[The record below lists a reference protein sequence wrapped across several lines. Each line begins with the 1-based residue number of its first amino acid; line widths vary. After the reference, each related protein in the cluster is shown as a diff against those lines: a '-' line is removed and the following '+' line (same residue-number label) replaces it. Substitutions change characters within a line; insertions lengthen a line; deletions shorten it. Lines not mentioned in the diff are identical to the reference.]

1 MAAMIQRE
9 IRVPGDKSLSHRAL
23 IFSALADGTSRVQGI
38 LRSHDVE
45 STGEVLRRLGV
56 DIPPLGDAIE
66 IPGVGLRGLHAP
78 TRDLD
83 CGNSG
88 TTTRLMAG
96 IVAAHPFTSR
106 LVGDASLSR
115 RPMRRVAQPL
125 TAMGATIRCEQKDG
139 LPMTIIGADLRGVEW
154 RSEVA
159 SAQVKSAILL
169 AGLVAGVVVSVN
181 EPERSRDHT
190 ERMLAGLGIRV
201 DVVGTRVTLRESHP
215 LPPLDLRVPGDPSS
229 AAFFVALGA
238 ARSDRE
244 IVLPGVCLNPTR
256 IGFLDAVRRMGAS
269 IHVEQTGTET
279 GEAVGTI
286 IVRPSNLRGIV
297 VEAGEVPAMIDEI
310 PLLACLGAR
319 AEGATVIR
327 GAGELRVKESDRI
340 AAVAANLN
348 ALGVRVEET
357 PDGMKV
363 TGTSAPLRG
372 RVHAFADHRIAM
384 AFGVLGALPG
394 NRIQID
400 DPACVEISYPGFWA
414 DLDRAI
420 A

>member
-1 MAAMIQRE
+1 MIRRE

-23 IFSALADGTSRVQGI
+23 IFSALAEGTSRVRGI

-45 STGEVLRRLGV
+45 STAEVLRRLGV
-56 DIPPLGDAIE
+56 AIPPLGDQIS
-66 IPGVGLRGLHAP
+66 IDGVGLRGLAPP

-106 LVGDASLSR
+106 LIGDASLSR

-125 TAMGATIRCEQKDG
+125 TAMGATVRCDSGDG
-139 LPMTIIGADLRGVEW
+139 LPLTIVGGNLRGVEW
-154 RSEVA
+154 RSDVA

-190 ERMLAGLGIRV
+190 ERMLTGLGIRV
-201 DVVGTRVTLRESHP
+201 DVAGTRVTLRESHA
-215 LPPLDLRVPGDPSS
+215 LPPLDLGVPGDPSS

-238 ARSDRE
+238 AGSDRE

-256 IGFLDAVRRMGAS
+256 IGFLEAVRRMGAS
-269 IHVEQTGTET
+269 VQVEQTGVET

-286 IVRPSNLRGIV
+286 VVRPSQLHGITV
-297 VEAGEVPAMIDEI
+297 DAADVPAMIDEI

-319 AEGATVIR
+319 AEGVTVIR

-340 AAVAANLN
+340 AAVAANLT

-357 PDGMKV
+357 RDGMTV
-363 TGTSAPLRG
+363 AGTSAPLRG

-394 NRIQID
+394 NRIEID
-400 DPACVEISYPGFWA
+400 DPACVEISYPAFWA
-414 DLDRAI
+414 DLERAI

>member
-1 MAAMIQRE
+1 MIRRE

-23 IFSALADGTSRVQGI
+23 IFSALAEGQSRVRGI

-45 STGEVLRRLGV
+45 STADVLRRLGV
-56 DIPPLGDAIE
+56 VIPSLTDE
-66 IPGVGLRGLHAP
+66 IALHGVGLRGLGAP

-88 TTTRLMAG
+88 TTARLMAG
-96 IVAAHPFTSR
+96 ILAAHPFSSR
-106 LVGDASLSR
+106 LVGDPSLSR

-125 TAMGATIRCEQKDG
+125 IAMGATVRSEQADG
-139 LPMTIIGADLRGVEW
+139 LPMTIVGADLRGVEW

-215 LPPLDLRVPGDPSS
+215 LPPLDLQVPGDPSS

-256 IGFLDAVRRMGAS
+256 IGFLEAVRRMGAS
-269 IHVEQTGTET
+269 VQVDETGMET
-279 GEAVGTI
+279 GESVGTI
-286 IVRPSNLRGIV
+286 TVRPSHLRGIT

-310 PLLACLGAR
+310 PLLACLAAR
-319 AEGATVIR
+319 AEGETVIR

-340 AAVAANLN
+340 AAVAANLT

-357 PDGMKV
+357 RDGMTV
-363 TGTSAPLRG
+363 TGTAAPLRG
-372 RVHAFADHRIAM
+372 RIHAFADHRIAM

-400 DPACVEISYPGFWA
+400 DMACVEISYPGFWA
-414 DLDRAI
+414 DLAGAI

>member
-1 MAAMIQRE
+1 MIRRE

-23 IFSALADGTSRVQGI
+23 IFSALAEGQSRVRGI

-45 STGEVLRRLGV
+45 STADVLRRLGV
-56 DIPPLGDAIE
+56 VIPSLTDE
-66 IPGVGLRGLHAP
+66 IALHGVGLRGLGAP

-88 TTTRLMAG
+88 TTARLMAG
-96 IVAAHPFTSR
+96 ILAAHPFSSR
-106 LVGDASLSR
+106 LVGDPSLSR

-125 TAMGATIRCEQKDG
+125 IAMGATVRSEQADG
-139 LPMTIIGADLRGVEW
+139 LPMTVVGADLRGVEW

-215 LPPLDLRVPGDPSS
+215 LPPLDLQVPGDPSS

-256 IGFLDAVRRMGAS
+256 IGFLEAVRRMGAS
-269 IHVEQTGTET
+269 VQVDETGMET
-279 GEAVGTI
+279 GESVGTI
-286 IVRPSNLRGIV
+286 TVRPSHLRGIT

-310 PLLACLGAR
+310 PLLACLAAR
-319 AEGATVIR
+319 AEGETVIR

-340 AAVAANLN
+340 AAVAANLT

-357 PDGMKV
+357 RDGMTV
-363 TGTSAPLRG
+363 TGTAAPLRG
-372 RVHAFADHRIAM
+372 RIHAFADHRIAM

-400 DPACVEISYPGFWA
+400 DMACVEISYPGFWA
-414 DLDRAI
+414 DLAGAI